1 VSPDLA
7 PLAWTTLFAPLA
19 AAALAGLLL
28 RRRRALAA
36 GVSVLGMVVGL
47 VCTLFLLW
55 RSLTAKEGEPTG
67 FEAHFTWVA
76 AGSFEARFGVLV
88 DRLSLLMALVVT
100 GVGTPIFVYS
110 IGYMHGD
117 EGYGRYF
124 ACLSLFAFSM
134 LGIVFSTNLLQ
145 TFVFWELV
153 GLSSYLL
160 IGFWFGRDSA
170 VEAGK
175 KAFMVNRVGDFG
187 FLCGILLLY
196 YAVSTLPGFR
206 DMKIPDPASPGGLDV
221 PNALDFGHLAR
232 FYRDPAL
239 LPLLGGGTAALAAV
253 LLFCGAIG
261 KSAQFPLHVWL
272 PDAME
277 GPTPVSALMHA
288 ATMVA
293 AGVYMTC
300 RVFFLFEPFPGALQV
315 VAWIGGITAFLAAT
329 IALVQTDIKKVLA
342 YSTLS
347 QLGYMVMAIGLAG
360 ATAGMFHLTTHAF
373 FKALL
378 FLGAGSVIH
387 ACRTQEITE
396 MGGLRKPMPSTFW
409 TWWIGTAALI
419 AVPGTSGFFSK
430 DEILAAAADPVHGS
444 GPLLALGLV
453 TAGLTAYYMMRCTAL
468 TFHGEHRGHGHPHES
483 PAVMT
488 LPLWFLAVPALFVGW
503 LGFPLLFHGH
513 PWFQAEFNVRG
524 VEAQAGPHE
533 FHLPL
538 ALLGTGFA
546 AAGGVIGWLAFG
558 TRRIDAAAWKERL
571 LPLHTLLARKYFLD
585 EFYLWLVRVVQ
596 QGVAEVS
603 NFVEQNV
610 LIRGVIDGLSAL
622 VKASGRSLRELQ
634 TGSIHTY
641 VRFALAGTVVVLAWV
656 LLASARGGP

>member
-1 VSPDLA
+1 MGPDLA
-7 PLAWTTLFAPLA
+7 PFAYATLFAPLA
-19 AAALAGLLL
+19 AAAVIGLLV
-28 RRRRALAA
+28 RRHRALSAA
-36 GVSVLGMVVGL
+36 IAVAGMGIGL
-47 VCTLFLLW
+47 ACTLYLLAK
-55 RSLTAKEGEPTG
+55 SLAVPGGAAPG
-67 FEAHFTWVA
+67 FEHNLQWKGEDWLVA
-76 AGSFEARFGVLV
+76 GGISFPFGVVV

-110 IGYMHGD
+110 IGYMRGD

-134 LGIVFSTNLLQ
+134 LGIVFSTNLVQ
-145 TFVFWELV
+145 TFMFWELV

-160 IGFWFGRDSA
+160 IGFWFGKDSA

-187 FLCGILLLY
+187 FLTGILLLCFSV
-196 YAVSTLPGFR
+196 AALNVPGKPEVFHGNPLSFH
-206 DMKIPDPASPGGLDV
+206 D
-221 PNALDFGHLAR
+221 LAA
-232 FYRDPAL
+232 FYRDPERL
-239 LPLLGGGTAALAAV
+239 VHLPGATAALAA
-253 LLFCGAIG
+253 LLIFCGAVG

-293 AGVYMTC
+293 AGVYMIC
-300 RVFFLFEPFPGALQV
+300 RTFFLFEPFPDALHV

-347 QLGYMVMAIGLAG
+347 QLGYMVMAVGLAG

-378 FLGAGSVIH
+378 FLGSGSVIH
-387 ACRTQEITE
+387 ACHSQEITE
-396 MGGLRKPMPSTFW
+396 MGGLRKVMRSTYL
-409 TWWIGTAALI
+409 TWLVGTAALI

-430 DEILAAAADPVHGS
+430 DEILSAAAYGS
-444 GPLLALGLV
+444 HASLPLLVLGLV
-453 TAGLTAYYMMRCTAL
+453 TAGLTAFYMVRATAL
-468 TFHGEHRGHGHPHES
+468 TFFGEYRGHGHPHES

-488 LPLWFLAVPALFVGW
+488 LPLWFLAVPALLVGW
-503 LGFPLLFHGH
+503 LGFPVLFHGH
-513 PWFQAEFNVRG
+513 PWFQGEFGILG
-524 VEAQAGPHE
+524 VHPGAGEHE
-533 FHLPL
+533 FHWTL
-538 ALLGTGFA
+538 AMIGTGFA
-546 AAGGVIGWLAFG
+546 GAGAILGWKVYGSRSISAEQ
-558 TRRIDAAAWKERL
+558 WKQNL
-571 LPLHTLLARKYFLD
+571 LPLHTLLVRKYYFD
-585 EFYLWLVRVVQ
+585 EAYLWLVQVVQ

-610 LIRGVIDGLSAL
+610 LIRGAIDGLSAG
-622 VKASGRSLRELQ
+622 VKWSGRALRELQ
-634 TGSIHTY
+634 TGSLHTY
-641 VRFALAGTVVVLAWV
+641 VRFALAGTVVVVGWV
-656 LLASARGGP
+656 LLWNARGAP